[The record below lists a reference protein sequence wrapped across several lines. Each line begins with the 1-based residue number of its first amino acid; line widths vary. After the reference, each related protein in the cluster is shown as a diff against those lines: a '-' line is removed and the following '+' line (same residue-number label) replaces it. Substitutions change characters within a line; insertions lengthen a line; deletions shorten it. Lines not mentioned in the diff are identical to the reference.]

1 MHVGSTCS
9 KFCPTLFARSVILHV
24 VCDKHVGQ
32 KYEQN
37 DSKYKLEHSRV
48 EQGQFKMT
56 TTEKTTHDYQWQH
69 LLVQES

>member
-1 MHVGSTCS
+1 MWAQLV
-9 KFCPTLFARSVILHV
+9 RSFVQLCLLVQFILHV
-24 VCDKHVGQ
+24 ACDKHVGQ